1 MYADRGVNERTSLTR
16 PLDSPDY
23 VEFASLLRTRKTR
36 IRQFQCCICAA
47 LIAIFT
53 MALIVTVSYSVSH
66 DMIDVGPNFTTSSSE
81 STINLTGTLKLGL
94 APGSGSYT
102 LFSNPSIVPPSN
114 SIFVSDKNTKD
125 TATPKLTDDEIK
137 IGLEA
142 GRQAVNERLFADAT
156 ALMSPLPS
164 SSPEMRHRYAVS
176 TCTSV
181 GTLALA
187 AVAELAATKRIE
199 SSRTIFG
206 ASSAI
211 GSFFDAGWQFLGI
224 CKQLT
229 TPECPS
235 SKYRTFDGSCN
246 RPMQWG
252 ATMTPF
258 RRILAPNYADGVEA
272 PRRAATGAELPSARE
287 VSLKVHKP
295 SPSSNPHFTVMLAVY
310 GQFLDHDITA
320 TAISQGINGT
330 SISCCP
336 PSVGHPECFPV
347 SVSSGDPVFDV
358 AGRTCMDFV
367 RSAPAPQC
375 KLGPRQQLNQ
385 ATAFIDGSAIYGS
398 DQNTARKLREFSGGR
413 LRMQLT
419 PDNRTLLPPSMNPN
433 DGCNR
438 ETEKLR
444 GRYCFAAGDARANEN
459 LHLTTMHLLWARQHN
474 RITEQ
479 LTKINP
485 SWNDET
491 LYEESR
497 RIVGAQLQHITY
509 QEFIPIILGE
519 QETNLRD
526 LKPLRSGYRQWTV
539 DDSNTDPS
547 IANSFAAAAFRF
559 AHTLLP
565 GLMKMTD
572 EQEGTSSYV
581 ELHRMLFNPYSLYAE
596 GGVKNS
602 VNSATRNMI
611 QMTSTHVTSQLTNH
625 LFEDPIANVTV
636 PCGLDLVSLNI
647 QRGRDHGLPGYTK
660 WREYCGLGKLKSFSD
675 LEGHLDPQALQEISS
690 LYESIYD
697 VDLYT
702 GALAEL
708 PRAGGIV
715 GPTFTCLIADQFVRL
730 QRGDRFWYEIP
741 GQPHSFTEDQLTE
754 LRKTSLARLICDCS
768 DGVIQTQV
776 EVMRATSAENPM
788 MSCEDIPGPSFEPW
802 REYDSTSPKL
812 QVPFMSVSWTLL
824 KNNINDTIR
833 DVVTYINSSRTMMDT
848 DWLAFKNYINDT
860 FSDLQNQLS
869 GLHPVEVDDP
879 TSMEKLSMDSDSL
892 ILRAPQSPNMYQD
905 WITFKNN
912 LVMSL
917 NDSMHMMGGG
927 PAAVTKW
934 IAFKQNIIDQFADL
948 KNRISS
954 LKADI
959 TPKLETKKKEQEQ
972 ALLNKNKLIGTSSIK
987 NAMIPEIF
995 DWKNFK
1001 DNIISSLDDS
1011 IMNIGDDMPSP
1022 GDPAWA
1028 TLGDDIKD
1036 RLSAFR
1042 DKIDSSRSTIVPIE
1056 LATGKSDTNDD
1067 WINYKP
1073 DTIKTVNNVVNK
1085 IKNEMLPPADPA
1097 WATYRDEI
1105 MKSSSAFKSI
1115 PAPIELATLSTI
1127 NKISQREY
1135 LGTSLAAK
1143 FSNMELSNLTDDW
1156 LQFRAQVNDSLS
1168 KVIQNIQS
1176 KEPTEIDPIAWAVF
1190 KDSTKSDFAKLKDKI
1205 GSIKAEWITEISKLQ
1220 PNKSSS
1226 NLQAKFNKPEDSSKS
1241 DYTKFIKPVI
1251 PPDEWV
1257 DFKKQINDT
1266 VMNILNTA
1274 NTTDRF
1280 NLDDLHEMF
1289 NESFTDLKNEISA
1302 LRSLVKDTYNNK
1314 TAADW
1319 INFQTK
1325 LNFTVKDL
1333 MDSLKKEAQLETGNV
1348 TRILF
1353 EAKDKLSDLEPPVN
1367 SGLTSPTK
1375 WIQYALRINKTISDA
1390 LEGIDSQ
1397 KHAAL
1402 MISAAKPEPS
1412 SSDNPKKLTNW
1423 LIVPCLASSLHVFTV
1438 VSRLQTRM

>member
-1 MYADRGVNERTSLTR
+1 MLSTEKTSLTGDKPAR
-16 PLDSPDY
+16 VYY
-23 VEFASLLRTRKTR
+23 VHDALPFYSHHRRQRLQLRCFTYT
-36 IRQFQCCICAA
+36 IAV
-47 LIAIFT
+47 AIFT

-81 STINLTGTLKLGL
+81 STMNLTSTLKLGI

-142 GRQAVNERLFADAT
+142 GRQAVNERLFADVT

-164 SSPEMRHRYAVS
+164 PSPEMRHRYAVS

-224 CKQLT
+224 CKQFT

-258 RRILAPNYADGVEA
+258 RRVLAPNYADGVEA
-272 PRRAATGAELPSARE
+272 PRRAVTGAELPSARE

-347 SVSSGDPVFDV
+347 PVSSGDPVFDV

-398 DQNTARKLREFSGGR
+398 DQDTARKLREFSGGR

-479 LTKINP
+479 LTKVNP

-596 GGVKNS
+596 GGVKSS
-602 VNSATRNMI
+602 VTSATRNMI
-611 QMTSTHVTSQLTNH
+611 QMSSTHVTSQLTNH

-647 QRGRDHGLPGYTK
+647 QRGRDHGLPGYIK
-660 WREYCGLGKLKSFSD
+660 WREYCGLGKIKSFSD

-690 LYESIYD
+690 LYGSIYD
-697 VDLYT
+697 IDLYT

-730 QRGDRFWYEIP
+730 QKGDRFWYEMP

-776 EVMRATSAENPM
+776 EVMRAISAENPM

-802 REYDSTSPKL
+802 REYNSTSPKL
-812 QVPFMSVSWTLL
+812 QVPFMLVNWTLL

-833 DVVTYINSSRTMMDT
+833 DIVTYINSSRTMMDT

-860 FSDLQNQLS
+860 FFDLQNQLS
-869 GLHPVEVDDP
+869 GLHPLEVDDP
-879 TSMEKLSMDSDSL
+879 TSMEKLSMDSDSF
-892 ILRAPQSPNMYQD
+892 ILRAPRSPNMYQD

-917 NDSMHMMGGG
+917 NDSIQTMGGG

-934 IAFKQNIIDQFADL
+934 IAFKQNVIDQFADL

-959 TPKLETKKKEQEQ
+959 TPELETKKKEQEQ
-972 ALLNKNKLIGTSSIK
+972 ALMNKNKLIGTSSIK
-987 NAMIPEIF
+987 KISAIF

-1011 IMNIGDDMPSP
+1011 IMNIGDNMPAPS
-1022 GDPAWA
+1022 DPAWA

-1036 RLSAFR
+1036 RLFAFR
-1042 DKIDSSRSTIVPIE
+1042 DKIDSRRSTTVPTE
-1056 LATGKSDTNDD
+1056 LAMGKSDTNDD
-1067 WINYKP
+1067 WINNKP
-1073 DTIKTVNNVVNK
+1073 DIIKTVNDAVNK
-1085 IKNEMLPPADPA
+1085 IKNEMPPPADPA
-1097 WATYRDEI
+1097 WAMYRDEI
-1105 MKSSSAFKSI
+1105 MKSFSAFEST
-1115 PAPIELATLSTI
+1115 PARIELATLSTI

-1135 LGTSLAAK
+1135 LGTSSADK

-1168 KVIQNIQS
+1168 KVIQDIQS

-1190 KDSTKSDFAKLKDKI
+1190 KDSTKSDFAKLKDEI
-1205 GSIKAEWITEISKLQ
+1205 GSMKAEWIAEMSKLL
-1220 PNKSSS
+1220 PNKNFS
-1226 NLQAKFNKPEDSSKS
+1226 NLQAKFNKSEDSSRS
-1241 DYTKFIKPVI
+1241 DYIKFIKPVI

-1257 DFKKQINDT
+1257 DFKKQINNT

-1274 NTTDRF
+1274 NTTDRCNF
-1280 NLDDLHEMF
+1280 DDLHEMF

-1319 INFQTK
+1319 ISFQTK

-1333 MDSLKKEAQLETGNV
+1333 VDSLKKEAQLQTGNV

-1367 SGLTSPTK
+1367 SGLTPSTK

-1402 MISAAKPEPS
+1402 MISAAKPESS
-1412 SSDNPKKLTNW
+1412 SSDNPKNLTNW

-1438 VSRLQTRM
+1438 VSRLQIRM

>member
-1 MYADRGVNERTSLTR
+1 MLSSEKTSLTGDKPAR
-16 PLDSPDY
+16 VYY
-23 VEFASLLRTRKTR
+23 VHDALPFYSHHRRQRLRLRCFTYT
-36 IRQFQCCICAA
+36 IAV
-47 LIAIFT
+47 AIFT

-66 DMIDVGPNFTTSSSE
+66 DTIDVGPNFTTSSSE
-81 STINLTGTLKLGL
+81 STMNLTGTLKLGL

-142 GRQAVNERLFADAT
+142 GRQAVNERLFADVT

-164 SSPEMRHRYAVS
+164 PSPEMRHRYAVS

-187 AVAELAATKRIE
+187 AVAELAATKSIE

-229 TPECPS
+229 TSECPS

-258 RRILAPNYADGVEA
+258 RRVLAPNYADGVEA
-272 PRRAATGAELPSARE
+272 PRRATTGAELPSARE

-347 SVSSGDPVFDV
+347 PVSSGDPVFDV

-385 ATAFIDGSAIYGS
+385 VTAFIDGSAIYGS
-398 DQNTARKLREFSGGR
+398 DQDTARKLREFSGGR
-413 LRMQLT
+413 LKMQLT

-474 RITEQ
+474 RIAEQ

-539 DDSNTDPS
+539 NDSNTDPS

-572 EQEGTSSYV
+572 EQEGTFSYV

-596 GGVKNS
+596 GGVKSS
-602 VNSATRNMI
+602 VTSATRNMI

-660 WREYCGLGKLKSFSD
+660 WREYCGLGKLKTFSD

-697 VDLYT
+697 IDLYT

-730 QRGDRFWYEIP
+730 QRGDRFWYEMP

-812 QVPFMSVSWTLL
+812 QVPFMPVNWTLL

-833 DVVTYINSSRTMMDT
+833 DIVTYINSSRTMMDT

-869 GLHPVEVDDP
+869 GLHPLKVDDP
-879 TSMEKLSMDSDSL
+879 TSMENLSMDSDSF
-892 ILRAPQSPNMYQD
+892 ILRAPRSPNMYQD

-917 NDSMHMMGGG
+917 NDSMQMMAGG

-948 KNRISS
+948 KNQISS

-972 ALLNKNKLIGTSSIK
+972 SLMNKNKLIGTSSIK
-987 NAMIPEIF
+987 NAMIPAIF

-1001 DNIISSLDDS
+1001 DNIIASLDDS
-1011 IMNIGDDMPSP
+1011 IMNIGDDMPPP

-1036 RLSAFR
+1036 RHFAFTN
-1042 DKIDSSRSTIVPIE
+1042 KIDSRRSTTVPIE
-1056 LATGKSDTNDD
+1056 LATRKSDINDD

-1073 DTIKTVNNVVNK
+1073 DIIKTVNDAVNR
-1085 IKNEMLPPADPA
+1085 IKNEMPPPADPA

-1105 MKSSSAFKSI
+1105 MKSFSAFKST

-1127 NKISQREY
+1127 NKISQREH
-1135 LGTSLAAK
+1135 LGTSSAAK

-1168 KVIQNIQS
+1168 KVIQDIQS

-1190 KDSTKSDFAKLKDKI
+1190 KDSIKSDFAKLKDEI
-1205 GSIKAEWITEISKLQ
+1205 GSMKAEWITEISKLQ
-1220 PNKSSS
+1220 SNKSSS

-1241 DYTKFIKPVI
+1241 DYIKFIKPVI

-1266 VMNILNTA
+1266 VMNILHTA

-1280 NLDDLHEMF
+1280 NFDDLHEMF
-1289 NESFTDLKNEISA
+1289 NESFTDLKNEISV

-1319 INFQTK
+1319 ISFQTK
-1325 LNFTVKDL
+1325 LNFIVKDL
-1333 MDSLKKEAQLETGNV
+1333 VDSLKKEAQLETGNV
-1348 TRILF
+1348 TRILY
-1353 EAKDKLSDLEPPVN
+1353 EAKDKLSDLEPPEN
-1367 SGLTSPTK
+1367 SDLTLPTK

-1402 MISAAKPEPS
+1402 MISATEPESSS

-1438 VSRLQTRM
+1438 VSMLQIRM

>member
-23 VEFASLLRTRKTR
+23 VEFASLLRTRKIR
-36 IRQFQCCICAA
+36 IRQFQCCICAT

-66 DMIDVGPNFTTSSSE
+66 DTIDVGPNFTTSSSE
-81 STINLTGTLKLGL
+81 STMNLTGTLKLGL

-164 SSPEMRHRYAVS
+164 PSPEMRHRYAVS

-187 AVAELAATKRIE
+187 AVAELAATKSIE
-199 SSRTIFG
+199 SSRTISG

-211 GSFFDAGWQFLGI
+211 GSFFDADWQFLGI

-229 TPECPS
+229 TPDCPS

-252 ATMTPF
+252 ASMTPF
-258 RRILAPNYADGVEA
+258 RRVLAPNYADGVEA
-272 PRRAATGAELPSARE
+272 PRRATTGAELPSARE

-347 SVSSGDPVFDV
+347 PVSSGDPVFDV

-385 ATAFIDGSAIYGS
+385 VTAFIDGSAIYGS
-398 DQNTARKLREFSGGR
+398 DQDTARKLREFSGGR
-413 LRMQLT
+413 LKMQLT

-474 RITEQ
+474 RIAEQ

-539 DDSNTDPS
+539 NDSNINPS

-596 GGVKNS
+596 GGVKSS
-602 VNSATRNMI
+602 VTSATRNMI

-647 QRGRDHGLPGYTK
+647 QRGRDHGLPGYAK
-660 WREYCGLGKLKSFSD
+660 WREYCGLGKLKTFSD

-697 VDLYT
+697 IDLYT

-730 QRGDRFWYEIP
+730 QRGDRFWYEMP

-812 QVPFMSVSWTLL
+812 QVPFMPVNWTLL

-833 DVVTYINSSRTMMDT
+833 EVVTYINNSRTMMDT

-869 GLHPVEVDDP
+869 GLHPLEVDDP
-879 TSMEKLSMDSDSL
+879 TSMENLSMDSDSF
-892 ILRAPQSPNMYQD
+892 ILRAPRSPNMYQD

-917 NDSMHMMGGG
+917 NDSMQMMGGG

-948 KNRISS
+948 KNQISS
-954 LKADI
+954 LKAEI

-972 ALLNKNKLIGTSSIK
+972 ALMNKNKLIGTSSIK
-987 NAMIPEIF
+987 NAMIPAIF

-1011 IMNIGDDMPSP
+1011 IMNIGDDMPPP

-1036 RLSAFR
+1036 RLSASR
-1042 DKIDSSRSTIVPIE
+1042 DKIDSRRSTTVPTE
-1056 LATGKSDTNDD
+1056 LAMGKSDINDD
-1067 WINYKP
+1067 WINYKS
-1073 DTIKTVNNVVNK
+1073 DIIKTVNDAVNR
-1085 IKNEMLPPADPA
+1085 IKNEMPPPADPA

-1105 MKSSSAFKSI
+1105 MKSFSVFKST
-1115 PAPIELATLSTI
+1115 PAPTEPATLSTI
-1127 NKISQREY
+1127 NKISQREH
-1135 LGTSLAAK
+1135 LGTSSAAK

-1168 KVIQNIQS
+1168 KVIQDIQS

-1190 KDSTKSDFAKLKDKI
+1190 KDSTKSDFAKLKDEI
-1205 GSIKAEWITEISKLQ
+1205 GSMKAEWITEISKLQ

-1241 DYTKFIKPVI
+1241 DYIKFIKPVI

-1280 NLDDLHEMF
+1280 NFDDLHEMF
-1289 NESFTDLKNEISA
+1289 NESFTDLKNEISV

-1314 TAADW
+1314 TVADW
-1319 INFQTK
+1319 ISFKTK
-1325 LNFTVKDL
+1325 LNFIVKDL
-1333 MDSLKKEAQLETGNV
+1333 VDSLKKEAQLETGNV
-1348 TRILF
+1348 TRILY

-1367 SGLTSPTK
+1367 SGLTPSTK

-1402 MISAAKPEPS
+1402 MISAIKLES

-1438 VSRLQTRM
+1438 VSRLQIRM